1 MIEKI
6 EIVAA
11 EINYLIANTQTMTLA
26 TLDSAGVP
34 EASMAPFIHYAATH
48 QFYTAVSGLSPHTAH
63 LAAKKPTGIMII
75 ADEQGVPQVLG
86 RKRVSYTCDVHEIF
100 RETEICHM
108 LYERFKAKFGSIMEL
123 LFQLPDFRV
132 FGLDPLS
139 GRYIAGFGGAYI
151 LKGDSITPIGPAN
164 LRNRSGPGQAL

>member
-1 MIEKI
+1 MMEKI

-11 EINYLIANTQTMTLA
+11 EINYLIANAQTMTLA

-34 EASMAPFIHYAATH
+34 EASMAPFIHDAATR
-48 QFYTAVSGLSPHTAH
+48 QFYTAVSGLSPHTAY
-63 LAAKKPTGIMII
+63 LAAKKPVGIMII
-75 ADEQGVPQVLG
+75 TDEQGAPQVLG

-108 LYERFKAKFGSIMEL
+108 LYEQFKAKFGGIMEL
-123 LFQLPDFRV
+123 LFQLPDFRL

-139 GRYIAGFGGAYI
+139 GRYIAGFGGAYL
-151 LKGDSITPIGPAN
+151 LKGDSITPIGPDN
-164 LRNRSGPGQAL
+164 LRKGPGLEQAP

>member
-1 MIEKI
+1 MEKM
-6 EIVAA
+6 EIIAA
-11 EINYLIANTQTMTLA
+11 EINSLIAHTQTMTLA

-34 EASMAPFIHYAATH
+34 EASMAPFIHDMASR

-63 LAAKKPTGIMII
+63 LAAKKPTGIMFI
-75 ADEQGVPQVLG
+75 ADEQDAPQVLA